1 MAPVRDIAEY
11 LLQLSSREP
20 EPTLITQMHLHKLLY
35 YVQAW
40 SLAMRGEPMFPAVI
54 EAWTHGPVV
63 RAVYPMFAVHGND
76 SIPIPDRQI
85 ELSAEDRSFVESVW
99 EGYKGYSAS
108 KLREMTHRERPWRL
122 ARGDL
127 GPDEPSD
134 AEVSQQDML
143 EFFRSQYEEHAIP
156 GLEPEALAAA
166 EAEFSTGGGVPLE
179 QLFAK

>member
-1 MAPVRDIAEY
+1 MAPIRDIAEY
-11 LLQLSSREP
+11 LLQLSSREA

-63 RAVYPMFAVHGND
+63 RAAYPMFADYRND
-76 SIPIPDRQI
+76 PIPVPERQI

-108 KLREMTHRERPWRL
+108 KLREMTHQERPWRL

-127 GPDEPSD
+127 GPDDRSD
-134 AEVSQQDML
+134 SEISQQEMRQ
-143 EFFRSQYEEHAIP
+143 FFRSQYAGQAIP

-166 EAEFSTGGGVPLE
+166 EVEFSTGGGVPLE
-179 QLFAK
+179 QLFGE